1 MSEDSEKV
9 AKAQKLF
16 ARLSPVLSS
25 STPLAS
31 SSSSSACPVS
41 PQAMEAFNP
50 KTGLPADLEKDSSK
64 LSSTSLGISRQQSS
78 IPMAD
83 YVPKHQED
91 NGSGTWLYP
100 SEFMFY
106 SAMKRK
112 GWDPREDDMKAVVS
126 IHNSVNERAWK
137 EVLVW
142 ESMHSSECAMPRLKK
157 FMGRQVI
164 VVIVDSPSHSCS

>member
-1 MSEDSEKV
+1 
-9 AKAQKLF
+9 
-16 ARLSPVLSS
+16 
-25 STPLAS
+25 
-31 SSSSSACPVS
+31 
-41 PQAMEAFNP
+41 
-50 KTGLPADLEKDSSK
+50 
-64 LSSTSLGISRQQSS
+64 
-78 IPMAD
+78 
-83 YVPKHQED
+83 
-91 NGSGTWLYP
+91 
-100 SEFMFY
+100 MFY